1 MHLFSHVGALNG
13 GPVETLGVG
22 GGHHR
27 PVNEAMDVEV
37 SLWQG
42 QFGYP
47 LGTVAWTALLESRA
61 QLADETAKLAGDKG
75 YLDLLTQG
83 QAFVGTVPFE
93 DAFRT
98 MVHAT
103 TEPGDPP
110 PPGAWAEVTTAS
122 PAAGQLGAALAWG
135 VEMADRYTAI
145 TGTGSAFFTDD
156 YGPFGQMTW
165 IAVHQDAAAA
175 DRAAEGV
182 AGDADYLAALD
193 AGGDLFQPGSA
204 SQAVSVQLG
213 LTGSAVRRR
222 RFSFRGG
229 PPPPIGNRG
238 DHRCPDAG

>member
-1 MHLFSHVGALNG
+1 MHLFSRVGALNG
-13 GPVETLGVG
+13 GPVETLGWAVDITA
-22 GGHHR
+22 R
-27 PVNEAMDVEV
+27 VNEVMDVEV
-37 SLWQG
+37 SVWQG

-47 LGTVAWTALLESRA
+47 LGTVAWTAILESRA
-61 QLADETAKLAGDKG
+61 QLADETAKLAGDQG

-204 SQAVSVQLG
+204 SQAVSVKL
-213 LTGSAVRRR
+213 A
-222 RFSFRGG
+222 
-229 PPPPIGNRG
+229 
-238 DHRCPDAG
+238 